1 MCLLSLAQCL
11 FVMPRDTRII
21 RVPAQELSKCKKMC
35 HTIDSEDAMLE
46 LQAAAKR
53 EGNGPIDQGFM
64 ACEVYALQC
73 MYSIPELMQMCRTT
87 GVPTRIV
94 VDEGMEHNKT
104 VLAMGPAPEQVLLQL
119 LHGLAE
125 L

>member
-1 MCLLSLAQCL
+1 MGMCLQAPLLLGQHPST
-11 FVMPRDTRII
+11 MPRGTRII
-21 RVPAQELSKCKKMC
+21 CMHAQELSRGKKMC
-35 HTIDSEDAMLE
+35 HTIDSEDALLE

-53 EGNGPIDQGFM
+53 E
-64 ACEVYALQC
+64 
-73 MYSIPELMQMCRTT
+73 

-94 VDEGMEHNKT
+94 VDEGMGHNKT
-104 VLAMGPAPEQVLLQL
+104 VLAMGPASEQVLLQL